1 MQKQI
6 WKNVPGYE
14 GLYQVSNLG
23 NVRSFYLNDVR
34 ELRKSNHSEG
44 YLIVNLM
51 KEKQRKTMKVHQL
64 VAMAFLGHVPNG
76 NTLVVDHINGDKK
89 DNRLKNLQ
97 ILTNFDNTRKK
108 NLQILT
114 HLDNIRSNTNEI
126 KRNLDVNCNVKKQ
139 SSQFPGVCFFKQTG
153 KWKAQFQRKNVRK
166 HLGYFDTEMEA
177 YHAYQIEKYSLAQ

>member
-1 MQKQI
+1 MQTEI
-6 WKNVPGYE
+6 WKDVPGYE
-14 GLYQVSNLG
+14 GQYQVSNLG
-23 NVRSFYLNDVR
+23 NVRSIKVLS
-34 ELRKSNHSEG
+34 KINHSEG
-44 YLIVNLM
+44 YHHINLM

-108 NLQILT
+108 YK
-114 HLDNIRSNTNEI
+114 TN
-126 KRNLDVNCNVKKQ
+126 K

-153 KWKAQFQRKNVRK
+153 KWKAQFQRNNERK
-166 HLGYFDTEMEA
+166 HLGYFNTEIEA
-177 YHAYQIEKYSLAQ
+177 YHAYKNALNSSAL